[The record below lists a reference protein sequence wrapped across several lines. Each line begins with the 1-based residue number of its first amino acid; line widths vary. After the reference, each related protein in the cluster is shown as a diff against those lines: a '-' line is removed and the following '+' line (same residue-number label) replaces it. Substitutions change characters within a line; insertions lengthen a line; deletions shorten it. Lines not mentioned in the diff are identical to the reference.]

1 MMAEN
6 EDFVLDFHGS
16 KNILDVS
23 TSSLRL
29 FRMSKKSK
37 EVVCMRRNMI
47 LDGVP

>member
-1 MMAEN
+1 MTEN
-6 EDFVLDFHGS
+6 ENFVLDFYAS
-16 KNILDVS
+16 KIISDVS

-37 EVVCMRRNMI
+37 EVVCIRINMI